1 MCRKSSSPIFYKIL
15 SFLQMYIQ
23 YDSLST
29 SPIVKEQ
36 NERRVID
43 YLMITSDGRL
53 LAVEDVVVMLRYLSN
68 TFLNEHRMN
77 TLT

>member
-1 MCRKSSSPIFYKIL
+1 
-15 SFLQMYIQ
+15 MYIQ

-43 YLMITSDGRL
+43 YLMVTSDGRL
-53 LAVEDVVVMLRYLSN
+53 LAVEEVVVMLRYLSN

-77 TLT
+77 TLK

>member
-1 MCRKSSSPIFYKIL
+1 
-15 SFLQMYIQ
+15 MYIQ

-43 YLMITSDGRL
+43 YLMVTSDGRL
-53 LAVEDVVVMLRYLSN
+53 IAVEDVVVMLRYLSN

-77 TLT
+77 TLK

>member
-1 MCRKSSSPIFYKIL
+1 
-15 SFLQMYIQ
+15 MYIQ

>member
-1 MCRKSSSPIFYKIL
+1 
-15 SFLQMYIQ
+15 MYIQ

-43 YLMITSDGRL
+43 YLMVTSDGRL

-77 TLT
+77 TLK